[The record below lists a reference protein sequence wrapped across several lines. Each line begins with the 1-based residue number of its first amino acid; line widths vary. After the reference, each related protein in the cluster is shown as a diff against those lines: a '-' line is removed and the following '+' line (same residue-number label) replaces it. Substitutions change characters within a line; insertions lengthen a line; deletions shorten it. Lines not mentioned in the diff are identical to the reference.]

1 MDSQLKTISTT
12 PSSMI
17 VNDVNDDQSKKV
29 NGSAEENLD
38 HSKKVYVIKEIG
50 HPPEDPVCE
59 SGIFCYGKTSFKF
72 DNVT

>member
-1 MDSQLKTISTT
+1 MDTPLPTVSTT

-17 VNDVNDDQSKKV
+17 VNDVNQSKEV
-29 NGSAEENLD
+29 NGSVEENSD

-72 DNVT
+72 DDVT